1 MREITESDWKKYSK
15 LRPVALERMSQRI
28 LDECQALCQDS
39 SRSAH
44 ERYGELYRLIRE
56 QDEILAAVFDR
67 FSRSSA
73 HEGLVKM
80 VCQELVTDEE
90 VAQFS
95 PEFQKGVLNWRDGL

>member
-1 MREITESDWKKYSK
+1 MREIAESDWKKYSK

-28 LDECQALCQDS
+28 LDECQALCLDS

-73 HEGLVKM
+73 YEGLVKM
-80 VCQELVTDEE
+80 ACQELVTDEE

-95 PEFQKGVLNWRDGL
+95 PEFRKGVLSWRDGL